1 MKTLKVLTLA
11 LSAMASATIVIE
23 GAKKNDIE
31 FVVVIPSYNNEKWA
45 RRNLESIVNQKTDKK
60 FSIICVNDCSKDATG
75 SIMDEFAKKYA
86 SKPDFLKV
94 IHNPTRKGATY
105 NIYNTIHEQ
114 CEDHQIVV
122 LVDGDDALST
132 HMILDRLAKEYAD
145 PNLWM
150 TYGQFIFYPS
160 GQWGVCYEITR
171 DDLLHK
177 RVRSLPY
184 VSQHVRTFKAGLFKK
199 IRREDLMVN
208 GEYMAMNVD
217 MATMIPMMEM
227 CAPKTDKAPIH
238 CKFIPDIMYIYNYE
252 NPISDFRVD
261 RQLQLDLEKVIRTIP
276 PYEPLETI

>member
-1 MKTLKVLTLA
+1 MYTSKTILA
-11 LSAMASATIVIE
+11 LVSILTIVTPVD
-23 GAKKNDIE
+23 ALSKKDLE

-45 RRNLESIVNQKTDKK
+45 RRNLESIVNQKTESK
-60 FSIICVNDCSKDATG
+60 FSIICVNDRSTDGTG
-75 SIMDEFAKKYA
+75 AIMDEFAQKHA
-86 SKPDFLKV
+86 SKPGFLKV

-105 NIYNTIHEQ
+105 NIYTTIHEH
-114 CEDHQIVV
+114 CKDHQIVV

-132 HMILDRLAKEYAD
+132 LSILDRLAQEYTN
-145 PNLWM
+145 PHLWM

-171 DDLLHK
+171 EDLLQK

-184 VSQHVRTFKAGLFKK
+184 VSQHLRTFKAGLFKK
-199 IRREDLMVN
+199 IRREDLMVH

-227 CAPKTDKAPIH
+227 CAPKDAKAPQH

-261 RQLQLDLEKVIRTIP
+261 RQLQLDLEKVIRAIP
-276 PYEPLETI
+276 PYEPLEAL